1 MHLAGNYGRSPKNSP
16 TTTGRIVMTP
26 RKTRTTKQ
34 NEDIAIAFAFAEYDA
49 HTRRVRDQRAKR
61 DRELATSVGIEIGI
75 QREAD
80 RRQAREARIWDR
92 GFIVGVIVALA
103 CILIGLYS
111 ASLAQ
116 GASRPAPHAAAS
128 TSAQAY
134 PPHWRT
140 WLRIGMCEQ
149 PKRGIS
155 WHDVKTDK
163 QRIQS
168 IAWKQ
173 NYNHSFPGGLG
184 FTRQNWTDFRPHSA
198 RNIEL
203 MSDASVAQQLWAAE
217 RLWRWAERTYPTN
230 GHTAWECSFTIG
242 WTTGDPK
249 DALR

>member
-1 MHLAGNYGRSPKNSP
+1 
-16 TTTGRIVMTP
+16 MTP

-34 NEDIAIAFAFAEYDA
+34 NEDIAIAFAFTEYDA

-61 DRELATSVGIEIGI
+61 DRDLATSVGIEIGI

-80 RRQAREARIWDR
+80 RRKAREARIWDR

-128 TSAQAY
+128 TSALAY

-163 QRIQS
+163 QRLRS

-230 GHTAWECSFTIG
+230 GHTAWVCSYVIG
-242 WTTGDPK
+242 WTTADPD
-249 DALR
+249 DAL

>member
-1 MHLAGNYGRSPKNSP
+1 MSLAGNYGRSPKNSP

-34 NEDIAIAFAFAEYDA
+34 TEEIAIAFAFTEYDA
-49 HTRRVRDQRAKR
+49 HKRRIENDRRKR
-61 DRELATSVGIEIGI
+61 DIDLATSVGIEVGT

-80 RRQAREARIWDR
+80 RRKAREARIWDR
-92 GFIVGVIVALA
+92 GFIVGVFVALA

-116 GASRPAPHAAAS
+116 GASRPAPSAATS
-128 TSAQAY
+128 TAFAGF
-134 PPHWRT
+134 PPHFRT

-163 QRIQS
+163 DRIRS
-168 IAWKQ
+168 IAWNQ

-184 FTRQNWTDFRPHSA
+184 FTRQNWTDFRPRSA

-203 MSDASVAQQLWAAE
+203 MSSASVAQQLWAAE

-230 GHTAWECSFTIG
+230 GHTAWECSYTIG
-242 WTTGDPK
+242 WTTADPK

>member
-1 MHLAGNYGRSPKNSP
+1 MRHVGLYGSSAKNNP
-16 TTTGRIVMTP
+16 TTTGRIVMTT

-34 NEDIAIAFAFAEYDA
+34 TEEIAIAFAFTEYDA

-75 QREAD
+75 KREAD
-80 RRQAREARIWDR
+80 RRKAREARIWDR

-116 GASRPAPHAAAS
+116 GASRPAPHAASSNPFAG
-128 TSAQAY
+128 Y
-134 PPHWRT
+134 PPHFRT

-163 QRIQS
+163 DRLRS

-198 RNIEL
+198 RHIDL
-203 MSDASVAQQLWAAE
+203 MSDASIAQQLWAAE

-230 GHTAWECSFTIG
+230 GHTAWECSYTIG

>member
-1 MHLAGNYGRSPKNSP
+1 M
-16 TTTGRIVMTP
+16 TT
-26 RKTRTTKQ
+26 RKTRTKQ
-34 NEDIAIAFAFAEYDA
+34 TEEIAIAFAFTEYDA

-80 RRQAREARIWDR
+80 RRKAREARIWDR

-163 QRIQS
+163 QRIRS
-168 IAWKQ
+168 IAWHQ
-173 NYNHSFPGGLG
+173 TYNSSFPGGLG
-184 FTRQNWTDFRPHSA
+184 FTRLNWTEFRPRSA
-198 RNIEL
+198 RNIDL
-203 MSDASVAQQLWAAE
+203 MSDASIVQQLWAAE
-217 RLWRWAERTYPTN
+217 KLWRWAERTYPTN
-230 GHTAWECSFTIG
+230 GHTAWECSYVIG
-242 WTTGDPK
+242 WTTSDPA

>member
-1 MHLAGNYGRSPKNSP
+1 MSLAGKYGSSAKN
-16 TTTGRIVMTP
+16 TTTTRGRIYMTT
-26 RKTRTTKQ
+26 RKTTKSTP
-34 NEDIAIAFAFAEYDA
+34 EDIAIAFAFTEYSA
-49 HTRRVRDQRAKR
+49 HRQRIEGDRRKR

-80 RRQAREARIWDR
+80 RRKAREARIWDR

-163 QRIQS
+163 QRLRS
-168 IAWKQ
+168 IAWGQ

-184 FTRQNWTDFRPHSA
+184 LTRQLGH
-198 RNIEL
+198 L
-203 MSDASVAQQLWAAE
+203 QAAE
-217 RLWRWAERTYPTN
+217 RQADRADE
-230 GHTAWECSFTIG
+230 
-242 WTTGDPK
+242 
-249 DALR
+249 

>member
-1 MHLAGNYGRSPKNSP
+1 MHLAGNYGRSPKN
-16 TTTGRIVMTP
+16 TTTTRGRIYMTT
-26 RKTRTTKQ
+26 RKTRTKQ
-34 NEDIAIAFAFAEYDA
+34 TEEIAIAFAFTEYDA

-80 RRQAREARIWDR
+80 RRKAREARIWDR

-116 GASRPAPHAAAS
+116 GASRPAPHAAAL
-128 TSAQAY
+128 TPFAGY
-134 PPHWRT
+134 PPHFRT

-163 QRIQS
+163 DRIRS

-198 RNIEL
+198 RHIDL
-203 MSDASVAQQLWAAE
+203 MSDASVTQQLWAAE

-230 GHTAWECSFTIG
+230 GHTAWECSYTIG
-242 WTTGDPK
+242 WTTGDPA

>member
-26 RKTRTTKQ
+26 RKTRTKQ
-34 NEDIAIAFAFAEYDA
+34 TEEIAIAFAFTEYDA
-49 HTRRVRDQRAKR
+49 HTRRVRDERAKR

-80 RRQAREARIWDR
+80 RRKRREARIWDR

-116 GASRPAPHAAAS
+116 GASRPAPHAASSSPFAG
-128 TSAQAY
+128 Y
-134 PPHWRT
+134 PPHFRT

-163 QRIQS
+163 QRIRS

-184 FTRQNWTDFRPHSA
+184 LTRLNWDTFKPPSA
-198 RNIEL
+198 KRIAL
-203 MSDASVAQQLWAAE
+203 MSDATIAQQLWAAE

-230 GHTAWECSFTIG
+230 GHTAWECSYTIG
-242 WTTGDPK
+242 WTTGNPN

>member
-1 MHLAGNYGRSPKNSP
+1 MSLAGNYGSGSKN
-16 TTTGRIVMTP
+16 TTTTRGRIYMTT

-34 NEDIAIAFAFAEYDA
+34 TEDIAIAFAFTEYDA
-49 HTRRVRDQRAKR
+49 HTRRVRDQRAKL
-61 DRELATSVGIEIGI
+61 DRELATSVGIEIGTM
-75 QREAD
+75 REAE
-80 RRQAREARIWDR
+80 RRKAREAKIWDR
-92 GFIVGVIVALA
+92 GFIVGVIVAVL

-116 GASRPAPHAAAS
+116 GATRPAPHVA
-128 TSAQAY
+128 TSSAFSGF
-134 PPHWRT
+134 PPHYRT

-163 QRIQS
+163 QRIRS

-173 NYNHSFPGGLG
+173 NYNYSFAGGLG
-184 FTRQNWTDFRPHSA
+184 FTTQNWDDFKPYSA
-198 RNIEL
+198 RNIDR
-203 MSDASVAQQLWAAE
+203 MSDANIAQQLWAAE

-230 GHTAWECSFTIG
+230 GHTAWDCSFTIG
-242 WTTGDPK
+242 WTTSDPD

>member
-1 MHLAGNYGRSPKNSP
+1 MSLAGNYGRSPKNNP
-16 TTTGRIVMTP
+16 TTTGRIYMTT
-26 RKTRTTKQ
+26 RKTTKSTP
-34 NEDIAIAFAFAEYDA
+34 EDIAIAFAFTEYSA
-49 HTRRVRDQRAKR
+49 HRLRIEGERRKR
-61 DRELATSVGIEIGI
+61 DRDLATSVGIEIGV

-80 RRQAREARIWDR
+80 RRKQREARIWDR
-92 GFIVGVIVALA
+92 GFIIGVIVALA

-116 GASRPAPHAAAS
+116 GASRPAPSSVTTAQ
-128 TSAQAY
+128 AQAY
-134 PPHWRT
+134 PPHFRT

-163 QRIQS
+163 QRLRS
-168 IAWKQ
+168 IAWGQ

-198 RNIEL
+198 RNITL
-203 MSDASVAQQLWAAE
+203 MSDATIAQQLWAAE

-230 GHTAWECSFTIG
+230 GHTAWVCSFTIG
-242 WTTGDPK
+242 WTTSDPD

>member
-1 MHLAGNYGRSPKNSP
+1 MSLAGNYGRSPKN
-16 TTTGRIVMTP
+16 TTTTKGRIYMTT
-26 RKTRTTKQ
+26 RKTTKSTP
-34 NEDIAIAFAFAEYDA
+34 EDIAIAFAFTEYSA
-49 HTRRVRDQRAKR
+49 HRLRIEGERRKR
-61 DRELATSVGIEIGI
+61 DRDLATSVGIEIGV

-80 RRQAREARIWDR
+80 RRKAREARIWDR
-92 GFIVGVIVALA
+92 GFIVGVFVALA

-111 ASLAQ
+111 ASLAE
-116 GASRPAPHAAAS
+116 GASRPAPSAATS
-128 TSAQAY
+128 TPFAGF
-134 PPHWRT
+134 PPHFRT

-168 IAWKQ
+168 IAWSQ

-184 FTRQNWTDFRPHSA
+184 LTLANWDSFKPRSA

-203 MSDASVAQQLWAAE
+203 MSGASVAQQLWAAE

-242 WTTGDPK
+242 WTTGDPA

>member
-1 MHLAGNYGRSPKNSP
+1 MSLAGKYGSSAKN
-16 TTTGRIVMTP
+16 TTTTRGRIYMTT
-26 RKTRTTKQ
+26 RKTTKSTP
-34 NEDIAIAFAFAEYDA
+34 EDIAIAFAFTEYSA
-49 HTRRVRDQRAKR
+49 HRQRIEGDRRKR

-80 RRQAREARIWDR
+80 RRKRREARIWDR

-116 GASRPAPHAAAS
+116 GASRPAPSVAKS
-128 TSAQAY
+128 SSAQAY

-163 QRIQS
+163 QRLRS
-168 IAWKQ
+168 IAWTQ

-184 FTRQNWTDFRPHSA
+184 LTRLNWDTFKPPSA
-198 RNIEL
+198 KRIAL
-203 MSDASVAQQLWAAE
+203 MSDATIAQQLWAAE

-230 GHTAWECSFTIG
+230 GHTAWECSYTIG
-242 WTTGDPK
+242 WTTGDPA

>member
-1 MHLAGNYGRSPKNSP
+1 MSLAGNYGRSPKN
-16 TTTGRIVMTP
+16 TTTTRGRIYMTT

-34 NEDIAIAFAFAEYDA
+34 TEDIAIAFAFTEYDA
-49 HTRRVRDQRAKR
+49 HTRRVREQRAKR
-61 DRELATSVGIEIGI
+61 DRELATSVGIEIGT

-80 RRQAREARIWDR
+80 RRKAREARIWDR
-92 GFIVGVIVALA
+92 GFIVGVFVALA

-111 ASLAQ
+111 ASLAE
-116 GASRPAPHAAAS
+116 GASRPAPSAATS
-128 TSAQAY
+128 TPFAGF
-134 PPHWRT
+134 PPHYRT

-163 QRIQS
+163 QRIRS
-168 IAWKQ
+168 IAWNQ

-184 FTRQNWTDFRPHSA
+184 FTRQNWTDFRPRSA

-203 MSDASVAQQLWAAE
+203 MSSASVAQQLWAAE

-242 WTTGDPK
+242 WTTGDPA

>member
-1 MHLAGNYGRSPKNSP
+1 MSLAGNYGRSPKNSP

-34 NEDIAIAFAFAEYDA
+34 NEDIAIAFAFTEYDA

-61 DRELATSVGIEIGI
+61 DRELATSVGIEIGTM
-75 QREAD
+75 READ
-80 RRQAREARIWDR
+80 RRKRREARIWDR

-116 GASRPAPHAAAS
+116 GASRPAPHAASSNPFAG
-128 TSAQAY
+128 Y
-134 PPHWRT
+134 PPHFRT

-155 WHDVKTDK
+155 WHDVKTDR
-163 QRIQS
+163 QRIRS
-168 IAWKQ
+168 IAWTQ

-203 MSDASVAQQLWAAE
+203 MSDASIAQQLWAAE

-230 GHTAWECSFTIG
+230 GHTAWECSYTIG
-242 WTTGDPK
+242 WTTGDPA

>member
-1 MHLAGNYGRSPKNSP
+1 MSLAGNYGRSPKNSP

-34 NEDIAIAFAFAEYDA
+34 NEDIAIAFAFTEYDA

-61 DRELATSVGIEIGI
+61 DRDLATSVGIEIGTR
-75 QREAD
+75 READ
-80 RRQAREARIWDR
+80 RRKAREARIWDR
-92 GFIVGVIVALA
+92 GFIVGVFVALA

-111 ASLAQ
+111 ASLAE
-116 GASRPAPHAAAS
+116 GASRPAPS
-128 TSAQAY
+128 SVTTTQAQAY

-163 QRIQS
+163 DRIRS

-173 NYNHSFPGGLG
+173 NYNYSFPGGLG
-184 FTRQNWTDFRPHSA
+184 LTNANWDSFKPRSA
-198 RNIEL
+198 RAIDR
-203 MSDASVAQQLWAAE
+203 MSDATIAQQLWAAE
-217 RLWRWAERTYPTN
+217 RLWRWAERTYPSN
-230 GHTAWECSFTIG
+230 GHTAWVCSFTIG
-242 WTTGDPK
+242 WTTSDPD

>member
-1 MHLAGNYGRSPKNSP
+1 M
-16 TTTGRIVMTP
+16 TT
-26 RKTRTTKQ
+26 RKTRTKQ
-34 NEDIAIAFAFAEYDA
+34 TEEIAIAFAFTEYDA
-49 HTRRVRDQRAKR
+49 HKRRVRDQRAKR
-61 DRELATSVGIEIGI
+61 DRELATSVGIEIGT

-80 RRQAREARIWDR
+80 RRKAREARIWDR
-92 GFIVGVIVALA
+92 GFIVGVLVAVA

-116 GASRPAPHAAAS
+116 GASRPAPS
-128 TSAQAY
+128 SVTTTQAQAY

-163 QRIQS
+163 QRIRS
-168 IAWKQ
+168 IAWHQ
-173 NYNHSFPGGLG
+173 TYNSSFPGGLG
-184 FTRQNWTDFRPHSA
+184 FTRLNWTDFRPRSA
-198 RNIEL
+198 RHIDL
-203 MSDASVAQQLWAAE
+203 MSNASIVQQLWAAE

-230 GHTAWECSFTIG
+230 GHTAWECSYVIG
-242 WTTGDPK
+242 WTTSDPT

>member
-1 MHLAGNYGRSPKNSP
+1 MRVAGNYGSSAKNNP
-16 TTTGRIVMTP
+16 TTTGRIVMTT

-34 NEDIAIAFAFAEYDA
+34 TEDIAIAFAFTEYDA
-49 HTRRVRDQRAKR
+49 HTRRVRDQRAKL
-61 DRELATSVGIEIGI
+61 DRELATSVGIEIGT

-80 RRQAREARIWDR
+80 RRKAREAKIWDR
-92 GFIVGVIVALA
+92 GFIVGVFVALA
-103 CILIGLYS
+103 CILVGLYS

-116 GASRPAPHAAAS
+116 GASRPAPSAATS
-128 TSAQAY
+128 TAFAGF
-134 PPHWRT
+134 PPNFRT

-163 QRIQS
+163 DRIRS
-168 IAWKQ
+168 IAWNQ

-184 FTRQNWTDFRPHSA
+184 FTRQNWTDFRPRSA

-203 MSDASVAQQLWAAE
+203 MSDATIAQQLWAAE

>member
-1 MHLAGNYGRSPKNSP
+1 M
-16 TTTGRIVMTP
+16 TT

-34 NEDIAIAFAFAEYDA
+34 TEEIAIAFAFTEYDA
-49 HTRRVRDQRAKR
+49 HKRRIENDRRKR
-61 DRELATSVGIEIGI
+61 DIDLATSVGIEVGT

-80 RRQAREARIWDR
+80 RRKAREAKIWDR
-92 GFIVGVIVALA
+92 GFIVGVLVAVAL
-103 CILIGLYS
+103 ILLGLYS

-116 GASRPAPHAAAS
+116 GASRPAPSSHTS

-163 QRIQS
+163 DRIRS
-168 IAWKQ
+168 IAWHQ
-173 NYNHSFPGGLG
+173 TYNSSFPGGLG
-184 FTRQNWTDFRPHSA
+184 FTRQNWIDFRPRSA

-203 MSDASVAQQLWAAE
+203 MSSASIAQQLWAAE

-242 WTTGDPK
+242 WTTGDPA

>member
-1 MHLAGNYGRSPKNSP
+1 MHLAGNYGRSPKN
-16 TTTGRIVMTP
+16 TTTTRGRIYMTT
-26 RKTRTTKQ
+26 RKTTKSTP
-34 NEDIAIAFAFAEYDA
+34 EDIAIAFAFTEYSA
-49 HTRRVRDQRAKR
+49 HRLRIEGERRKR
-61 DRELATSVGIEIGI
+61 DRDLATSVGIEIGV

-80 RRQAREARIWDR
+80 RRKAREARIWDR

-116 GASRPAPHAAAS
+116 GASRPAPS
-128 TSAQAY
+128 TVTTTQAEAY

-163 QRIQS
+163 DRIRS

-173 NYNHSFPGGLG
+173 NYNYSFPGGLG

-198 RNIEL
+198 RNINL
-203 MSDASVAQQLWAAE
+203 MSDASIAQQLWAAE

-230 GHTAWECSFTIG
+230 GHTAWVCSFTIG
-242 WTTGDPK
+242 WTTGDPD